1 MKTTSYSL
9 LLILLS
15 LLLISCEEEFLPAES
30 VYKKELVIES
40 YIEKNDAS
48 LPVFAILTYTLP
60 FYSSFNI
67 DVINNSYVKNAEVTI
82 FDGQTRYDLP
92 QLCLNDIQEPLR
104 SEIIKNFG
112 YNPDSFKTDLCVY
125 VDLAKTI
132 PVETGKTYE
141 LRAITNGDTLYST
154 TQIPDLIPID
164 SFWFDKPA
172 GKNKNDTFAQL
183 FCIIS
188 DLPNQKDYYRYFTAG
203 QNERLIPNA
212 TSGKA
217 ARSAWPQH
225 EPNHSGFKPAAS
237 RMVVVLPVNGI
248 EATAGG
254 VGRLAAAQAA
264 PDSVDGNEEYERC
277 CGASGID
284 RIGTS
289 ARVRGGKKVVFTDLL
304 EIYHSQ
310 WRVD

>member
-203 QNERLIPNA
+203 QNERLIPNV
-212 TSGKA
+212 TSVTDDIFFDGQKFKFTLSEA
-217 ARSAWPQH
+217 ISRDEDFGDNSGLFKRGDTVQIKWCTIPQSH
-225 EPNHSGFKPAAS
+225 FDFWNTLE
-237 RMVVVLPVNGI
+237 
-248 EATAGG
+248 
-254 VGRLAAAQAA
+254 
-264 PDSVDGNEEYERC
+264 
-277 CGASGID
+277 
-284 RIGTS
+284 TS
-289 ARVRGGKKVVFTDLL
+289 ATRQGPFASYVRIKGNIEGGLGIFGGQNCKNYTLYVPKK
-304 EIYHSQ
+304 
-310 WRVD
+310 

>member
-1 MKTTSYSL
+1 MRTTSYSL

-203 QNERLIPNA
+203 QNERLIPNV
-212 TSGKA
+212 TSVTDDIFFDGQKFKFTLSEA
-217 ARSAWPQH
+217 ISRDEDFGDNSGLFKRGDTVQIKWCTIPQSH
-225 EPNHSGFKPAAS
+225 FDFWNTLE
-237 RMVVVLPVNGI
+237 
-248 EATAGG
+248 
-254 VGRLAAAQAA
+254 
-264 PDSVDGNEEYERC
+264 
-277 CGASGID
+277 
-284 RIGTS
+284 TS
-289 ARVRGGKKVVFTDLL
+289 ATRQGPFASYVRIKGNIEGGLGIFGGQNCKNYTLYVPKK
-304 EIYHSQ
+304 
-310 WRVD
+310 

>member
-1 MKTTSYSL
+1 M
-9 LLILLS
+9 
-15 LLLISCEEEFLPAES
+15 
-30 VYKKELVIES
+30 
-40 YIEKNDAS
+40 
-48 LPVFAILTYTLP
+48 
-60 FYSSFNI
+60 
-67 DVINNSYVKNAEVTI
+67 INKSYVKNAEVTI

-203 QNERLIPNA
+203 QNERLIPNV
-212 TSGKA
+212 TSVTDDIFFDGQKFKFTLSEA
-217 ARSAWPQH
+217 ISRDEDFGDNSGLFKRGDTVQIKWCTIPQSH
-225 EPNHSGFKPAAS
+225 FDFWNTLE
-237 RMVVVLPVNGI
+237 
-248 EATAGG
+248 
-254 VGRLAAAQAA
+254 
-264 PDSVDGNEEYERC
+264 
-277 CGASGID
+277 
-284 RIGTS
+284 TS
-289 ARVRGGKKVVFTDLL
+289 ATRQGPFASYVRIKGNIEGGLGIFGGQNCKNYTLYVPKK
-304 EIYHSQ
+304 
-310 WRVD
+310 

>member
-1 MKTTSYSL
+1 MRTTSYSL

-15 LLLISCEEEFLPAES
+15 VLLISCEEEFLPAES

-60 FYSSFNI
+60 FYSSLNI
-67 DVINNSYVKNAEVTI
+67 DVINNSYVKDAEVTI

-132 PVETGKTYE
+132 PVETGKIYE

-203 QNERLIPNA
+203 QNERLIPNV
-212 TSGKA
+212 TSVTDDIFFDGQKFKFTLSEA
-217 ARSAWPQH
+217 ISRDEDFGDNSGLFKRGDTVQIKWCNIPQSH
-225 EPNHSGFKPAAS
+225 FDFWNTLE
-237 RMVVVLPVNGI
+237 
-248 EATAGG
+248 
-254 VGRLAAAQAA
+254 
-264 PDSVDGNEEYERC
+264 
-277 CGASGID
+277 
-284 RIGTS
+284 TS
-289 ARVRGGKKVVFTDLL
+289 ATRQGPFASYVRIKGNIEGGLGIFGGQNCKNYTLYVPKK
-304 EIYHSQ
+304 
-310 WRVD
+310 

>member
-104 SEIIKNFG
+104 TEIIKNFG

-203 QNERLIPNA
+203 QNERLIPNV
-212 TSGKA
+212 TSVTDDIFFDGQKFKFTLSEA
-217 ARSAWPQH
+217 ISRDEDFGDNSGLFKRGDTVQIKWCTIPQSH
-225 EPNHSGFKPAAS
+225 FDFWNTLE
-237 RMVVVLPVNGI
+237 
-248 EATAGG
+248 
-254 VGRLAAAQAA
+254 
-264 PDSVDGNEEYERC
+264 
-277 CGASGID
+277 
-284 RIGTS
+284 TS
-289 ARVRGGKKVVFTDLL
+289 ATRQGPFASYVRIKGNIEGGLGIFGGQNCKNYTLYVPKK
-304 EIYHSQ
+304 
-310 WRVD
+310 